1 MFVVDDDAS
10 VRASLK
16 SLLESIGLH
25 VELFE
30 SADDFLK
37 SKIPDI
43 ACCLV
48 LDVRLPGLSG
58 LEFQAELAKA
68 GLNFP
73 IIFLTGHAD
82 IPMTV
87 QAMKAGAV
95 EFLTKPCRDQ
105 DLLHAVRTA
114 LERDRVRRKDQMH
127 TALLRAQS
135 DSPDNPR
142 EGGHG
147 LRRSGTFKQADCR
160 GDGYHRGHSED
171 ASRKHHA
178 ENAGAI
184 AGGPGKDGR
193 SSGHQPHEIQSAL
206 DLSIL
211 YSDYPVGQRRAAM
224 EEMFGRGAQHRQSW
238 DLQYCRTLQ

>member
-1 MFVVDDDAS
+1 MKEQPAVESLVFVVDDDSS

-37 SKIPDI
+37 SKIPDV

-58 LEFQAELAKA
+58 LEFQEELAKS

-114 LERDRVRRKDQMH
+114 LERDRVRRKNQMH

-135 DSPDNPR
+135 DRLTTR
-142 EGGHG
+142 EKEVMGFVAAG
-147 LRRSGTFKQADCR
+147 LLNKQIAAEMDITEVTVKM
-160 GDGYHRGHSED
+160 HRGNIMRKMQARSLAD
-171 ASRKHHA
+171 LVRMADLLGISRTKSKA
-178 ENAGAI
+178 
-184 AGGPGKDGR
+184 P
-193 SSGHQPHEIQSAL
+193 
-206 DLSIL
+206 
-211 YSDYPVGQRRAAM
+211 
-224 EEMFGRGAQHRQSW
+224 
-238 DLQYCRTLQ
+238 

>member
-16 SLLESIGLH
+16 SLLKSIGLH

-114 LERDRVRRKDQMH
+114 LERDRVRRKNQMH

-135 DSPDNPR
+135 DRLTTR
-142 EGGHG
+142 EKEVMGFVAAG
-147 LRRSGTFKQADCR
+147 LLNKQIAAEMDITEVTVKM
-160 GDGYHRGHSED
+160 HRGNIMRKMQARSLAD
-171 ASRKHHA
+171 LVRMADLLGISRTKSKA
-178 ENAGAI
+178 
-184 AGGPGKDGR
+184 P
-193 SSGHQPHEIQSAL
+193 
-206 DLSIL
+206 
-211 YSDYPVGQRRAAM
+211 
-224 EEMFGRGAQHRQSW
+224 
-238 DLQYCRTLQ
+238 

>member
-1 MFVVDDDAS
+1 MKEQPTVDSLVFVVDDDAS

-58 LEFQAELAKA
+58 LEFQAELAKV

-114 LERDRVRRKDQMH
+114 LERDRVRRKNQMH

-135 DSPDNPR
+135 DRLTTR
-142 EGGHG
+142 EKEVMGFVAAG
-147 LRRSGTFKQADCR
+147 LLNKQIAAEMDITEVTVKM
-160 GDGYHRGHSED
+160 HRGNIMRKMQARSLAD
-171 ASRKHHA
+171 LVRMADLLGISRTKSKA
-178 ENAGAI
+178 
-184 AGGPGKDGR
+184 P
-193 SSGHQPHEIQSAL
+193 
-206 DLSIL
+206 
-211 YSDYPVGQRRAAM
+211 
-224 EEMFGRGAQHRQSW
+224 
-238 DLQYCRTLQ
+238 

>member
-1 MFVVDDDAS
+1 MKEQPTVESLVFVVDDDSS

-37 SKIPDI
+37 SKIPDV

-135 DSPDNPR
+135 DSLTAR
-142 EGGHG
+142 EKEVMGFVAAG
-147 LRRSGTFKQADCR
+147 LLNKQIAAEMDITEVTVKM
-160 GDGYHRGHSED
+160 HRGNIMRKMQARSLAD
-171 ASRKHHA
+171 LVRMADLLGISRTKSKA
-178 ENAGAI
+178 
-184 AGGPGKDGR
+184 P
-193 SSGHQPHEIQSAL
+193 
-206 DLSIL
+206 
-211 YSDYPVGQRRAAM
+211 
-224 EEMFGRGAQHRQSW
+224 
-238 DLQYCRTLQ
+238 

>member
-1 MFVVDDDAS
+1 MKEQPTVDSLVFVVDDDAS

-135 DSPDNPR
+135 DSLTAR
-142 EGGHG
+142 EKEVMGFVAAG
-147 LRRSGTFKQADCR
+147 LLNKQIAAEMDITEVTVKM
-160 GDGYHRGHSED
+160 HRGNIMRKMQARSLAD
-171 ASRKHHA
+171 LVRMADLLGISRTKSKA
-178 ENAGAI
+178 
-184 AGGPGKDGR
+184 P
-193 SSGHQPHEIQSAL
+193 
-206 DLSIL
+206 
-211 YSDYPVGQRRAAM
+211 
-224 EEMFGRGAQHRQSW
+224 
-238 DLQYCRTLQ
+238 

>member
-1 MFVVDDDAS
+1 MKEQPTVESLVFVVDDDSS

-37 SKIPDI
+37 SKIPDV

-58 LEFQAELAKA
+58 LEFQEELAKS

-135 DSPDNPR
+135 DSLTAR
-142 EGGHG
+142 EKEVMGFVAAG
-147 LRRSGTFKQADCR
+147 LLNKQIAAEMDITEVTVKM
-160 GDGYHRGHSED
+160 HRGNIMRKMQARSLAD
-171 ASRKHHA
+171 LVRMADLLGISRTKSKA
-178 ENAGAI
+178 
-184 AGGPGKDGR
+184 P
-193 SSGHQPHEIQSAL
+193 
-206 DLSIL
+206 
-211 YSDYPVGQRRAAM
+211 
-224 EEMFGRGAQHRQSW
+224 
-238 DLQYCRTLQ
+238 

>member
-1 MFVVDDDAS
+1 MKEQPTVDSLVFVVDDDAS

-37 SKIPDI
+37 SKIPDV

-114 LERDRVRRKDQMH
+114 LERDRVRRKNQMH

-135 DSPDNPR
+135 DRLTTR
-142 EGGHG
+142 EKEVMGFVAAG
-147 LRRSGTFKQADCR
+147 LLNKQIAAEMDITEVTVKM
-160 GDGYHRGHSED
+160 HRGNIMRKMQARSLAD
-171 ASRKHHA
+171 LVRMADLLGISRTKSKA
-178 ENAGAI
+178 
-184 AGGPGKDGR
+184 P
-193 SSGHQPHEIQSAL
+193 
-206 DLSIL
+206 
-211 YSDYPVGQRRAAM
+211 
-224 EEMFGRGAQHRQSW
+224 
-238 DLQYCRTLQ
+238 

>member
-1 MFVVDDDAS
+1 MKEQPTVESLVFVVDDDSS

-58 LEFQAELAKA
+58 LEFQEELAKS

-105 DLLHAVRTA
+105 DLLHAIRTA

-135 DSPDNPR
+135 DSLTAR
-142 EGGHG
+142 EKEVMGFVAAG
-147 LRRSGTFKQADCR
+147 LLNKQIAAEMDITEVTVKM
-160 GDGYHRGHSED
+160 HRGNIMRKMQARSLAD
-171 ASRKHHA
+171 LVRMADLLGISRTKSKA
-178 ENAGAI
+178 
-184 AGGPGKDGR
+184 P
-193 SSGHQPHEIQSAL
+193 
-206 DLSIL
+206 
-211 YSDYPVGQRRAAM
+211 
-224 EEMFGRGAQHRQSW
+224 
-238 DLQYCRTLQ
+238 

>member
-1 MFVVDDDAS
+1 MKEQPTVESLVFVVDDDSS

-135 DSPDNPR
+135 DSLTAR
-142 EGGHG
+142 EKEVMGFVAAG
-147 LRRSGTFKQADCR
+147 LLNKQIAAEMDITEVTVKM
-160 GDGYHRGHSED
+160 HRGNIMRKMQARSLAD
-171 ASRKHHA
+171 LVRMADLLGISRTKSKA
-178 ENAGAI
+178 
-184 AGGPGKDGR
+184 P
-193 SSGHQPHEIQSAL
+193 
-206 DLSIL
+206 
-211 YSDYPVGQRRAAM
+211 
-224 EEMFGRGAQHRQSW
+224 
-238 DLQYCRTLQ
+238 

>member
-1 MFVVDDDAS
+1 MKEQPTVESLVFVVDDDSS

-37 SKIPDI
+37 SNIPDTP
-43 ACCLV
+43 CCLV

-58 LEFQAELAKA
+58 LEFQEELAKA

-73 IIFLTGHAD
+73 IVFLTGHGD

-114 LERDRVRRKDQMH
+114 LDRDRVRRRDQMH
-127 TALLRAQS
+127 TARLRAQS
-135 DSPDNPR
+135 DSLTAR
-142 EGGHG
+142 EKEVMAFVTAG
-147 LRRSGTFKQADCR
+147 LLNKQIAAEMDITEVTVKM
-160 GDGYHRGHSED
+160 HRGNIMRKMQARSLAD
-171 ASRKHHA
+171 LVRMADLLGISR
-178 ENAGAI
+178 
-184 AGGPGKDGR
+184 
-193 SSGHQPHEIQSAL
+193 
-206 DLSIL
+206 
-211 YSDYPVGQRRAAM
+211 
-224 EEMFGRGAQHRQSW
+224 RQSKAP
-238 DLQYCRTLQ
+238 

>member
-1 MFVVDDDAS
+1 MKEQTTVELLVFVVDDDLS

-16 SLLESIGLH
+16 SLLELIGLH

-30 SADDFLK
+30 FADDFLK
-37 SKIPDI
+37 SKIPDV

-135 DSPDNPR
+135 DSLTAR
-142 EGGHG
+142 EKEVMGFVAAG
-147 LRRSGTFKQADCR
+147 LLNKQIAAEMEITEVTVKM
-160 GDGYHRGHSED
+160 HRGNIMRKMQARSLAD
-171 ASRKHHA
+171 LVRMADLLGISRTKSKA
-178 ENAGAI
+178 
-184 AGGPGKDGR
+184 P
-193 SSGHQPHEIQSAL
+193 
-206 DLSIL
+206 
-211 YSDYPVGQRRAAM
+211 
-224 EEMFGRGAQHRQSW
+224 
-238 DLQYCRTLQ
+238 

>member
-1 MFVVDDDAS
+1 MKEQPSVESLVFVVDDDAS
-10 VRASLK
+10 VRISLK

-37 SKIPDI
+37 SKIPDT

-58 LEFQAELAKA
+58 LEFQEELAKA

-105 DLLHAVRTA
+105 DLLHAIRTA
-114 LERDRVRRKDQMH
+114 LDRDRVRRKDQVRIER
-127 TALLRAQS
+127 LRAQS
-135 DSPDNPR
+135 NSLTAR
-142 EGGHG
+142 EKEVMGFVAAG
-147 LRRSGTFKQADCR
+147 LLNKQIAAEMDITEVTVKM
-160 GDGYHRGHSED
+160 HRGNIMRKMQARSLAD
-171 ASRKHHA
+171 LVRMADLLGISRTKSKA
-178 ENAGAI
+178 
-184 AGGPGKDGR
+184 P
-193 SSGHQPHEIQSAL
+193 
-206 DLSIL
+206 
-211 YSDYPVGQRRAAM
+211 
-224 EEMFGRGAQHRQSW
+224 
-238 DLQYCRTLQ
+238 

>member
-1 MFVVDDDAS
+1 MKEQPAVESLVFVVDDDSS

-30 SADDFLK
+30 YADDFLK
-37 SKIPDI
+37 SKIPDV

-58 LEFQAELAKA
+58 LEFQEELAKS

-135 DSPDNPR
+135 DSLTAR
-142 EGGHG
+142 EKEVMGFVAAG
-147 LRRSGTFKQADCR
+147 LLNKQIAAEMDITEVTVKM
-160 GDGYHRGHSED
+160 HRGNIMRKMQARSLAD
-171 ASRKHHA
+171 LVRMADLLGISRTKSKA
-178 ENAGAI
+178 
-184 AGGPGKDGR
+184 P
-193 SSGHQPHEIQSAL
+193 
-206 DLSIL
+206 
-211 YSDYPVGQRRAAM
+211 
-224 EEMFGRGAQHRQSW
+224 
-238 DLQYCRTLQ
+238 

>member
-1 MFVVDDDAS
+1 MKEQPTVESLVFVVDDDSS

-37 SKIPDI
+37 SNIPDTP
-43 ACCLV
+43 CCLV

-58 LEFQAELAKA
+58 LEFQEELAKA

-73 IIFLTGHAD
+73 IVFLTGHGD

-114 LERDRVRRKDQMH
+114 LDRDRVRRRDQMH
-127 TALLRAQS
+127 AARLRAQS
-135 DSPDNPR
+135 DSLTAR
-142 EGGHG
+142 EKEVMAFVTAG
-147 LRRSGTFKQADCR
+147 LLNKQIAAEMDITEVTVKM
-160 GDGYHRGHSED
+160 HRGNIMRKMQARSLAD
-171 ASRKHHA
+171 LVRMADLLGISRTKSKA
-178 ENAGAI
+178 
-184 AGGPGKDGR
+184 P
-193 SSGHQPHEIQSAL
+193 
-206 DLSIL
+206 
-211 YSDYPVGQRRAAM
+211 
-224 EEMFGRGAQHRQSW
+224 
-238 DLQYCRTLQ
+238 

>member
-1 MFVVDDDAS
+1 MKEQPAVESLVFVVDDDSS

-135 DSPDNPR
+135 DSLTAR
-142 EGGHG
+142 EKEVMGFVAAG
-147 LRRSGTFKQADCR
+147 LLNKQIAAEMDITEVTVKM
-160 GDGYHRGHSED
+160 HRGNIMRKMQARSLAD
-171 ASRKHHA
+171 LVRMADLLGISRTKSKA
-178 ENAGAI
+178 
-184 AGGPGKDGR
+184 P
-193 SSGHQPHEIQSAL
+193 
-206 DLSIL
+206 
-211 YSDYPVGQRRAAM
+211 
-224 EEMFGRGAQHRQSW
+224 
-238 DLQYCRTLQ
+238 

>member
-1 MFVVDDDAS
+1 MKEQPTVELLVFVVDDDVIGARFPEEFCS
-10 VRASLK
+10 S
-16 SLLESIGLH
+16 SIGLH

-58 LEFQAELAKA
+58 LEFQAELAKV

-114 LERDRVRRKDQMH
+114 LERDRVRRKNQMH

-135 DSPDNPR
+135 DRLTAR
-142 EGGHG
+142 EKEVMGFVAAG
-147 LRRSGTFKQADCR
+147 LLNKQIAAEMEITEVTVKM
-160 GDGYHRGHSED
+160 HRGNIMRKMQARSLAD
-171 ASRKHHA
+171 LVRMADLLGISRTKSKA
-178 ENAGAI
+178 
-184 AGGPGKDGR
+184 P
-193 SSGHQPHEIQSAL
+193 
-206 DLSIL
+206 
-211 YSDYPVGQRRAAM
+211 
-224 EEMFGRGAQHRQSW
+224 
-238 DLQYCRTLQ
+238 

>member
-1 MFVVDDDAS
+1 MKEQPTVESLVFVVDDDSS

-16 SLLESIGLH
+16 SLLELIGLH

-30 SADDFLK
+30 FADDFLK

-135 DSPDNPR
+135 DSLTAR
-142 EGGHG
+142 EKEVMGFVAAG
-147 LRRSGTFKQADCR
+147 LLNKQIAAEMDITEVTVKM
-160 GDGYHRGHSED
+160 HRGNIMRKMQARSLAD
-171 ASRKHHA
+171 LVRMADLLGISRTKSRAS
-178 ENAGAI
+178 
-184 AGGPGKDGR
+184 
-193 SSGHQPHEIQSAL
+193 
-206 DLSIL
+206 
-211 YSDYPVGQRRAAM
+211 
-224 EEMFGRGAQHRQSW
+224 
-238 DLQYCRTLQ
+238 

>member
-114 LERDRVRRKDQMH
+114 LERDRVRRKNQMH

-135 DSPDNPR
+135 DRLTTR
-142 EGGHG
+142 EKEVMGFVAAG
-147 LRRSGTFKQADCR
+147 LLNKQIAAEMDITEVTVKM
-160 GDGYHRGHSED
+160 HRGNIMRKMQARSLAD
-171 ASRKHHA
+171 LVRMADLLGISRTKSKA
-178 ENAGAI
+178 
-184 AGGPGKDGR
+184 P
-193 SSGHQPHEIQSAL
+193 
-206 DLSIL
+206 
-211 YSDYPVGQRRAAM
+211 
-224 EEMFGRGAQHRQSW
+224 
-238 DLQYCRTLQ
+238 

>member
-1 MFVVDDDAS
+1 MKEQPTVESLVFVVDDDSS

-37 SKIPDI
+37 SNIPDTP
-43 ACCLV
+43 CCLV

-58 LEFQAELAKA
+58 LEFQEELAKA

-73 IIFLTGHAD
+73 IVFLTGHGD

-114 LERDRVRRKDQMH
+114 LDRDRVRRRDQMH
-127 TALLRAQS
+127 TARLRAQS
-135 DSPDNPR
+135 DSLTAR
-142 EGGHG
+142 EKEVMAFVTAG
-147 LRRSGTFKQADCR
+147 LLNKQIAAEMDITEVTVKM
-160 GDGYHRGHSED
+160 HRGNIMRKMQARSLAD
-171 ASRKHHA
+171 LVRMADLLGVSR
-178 ENAGAI
+178 
-184 AGGPGKDGR
+184 
-193 SSGHQPHEIQSAL
+193 
-206 DLSIL
+206 
-211 YSDYPVGQRRAAM
+211 
-224 EEMFGRGAQHRQSW
+224 RQSKAP
-238 DLQYCRTLQ
+238 